1 MQTVAG
7 PHRHE
12 PLRRLSQK
20 ENLEVGE
27 KLAHSS
33 TKGEIENDTYTVDL
47 SSCFN
52 QFLLPMSYVWL
63 PLKED
68 GFVSLKQQRSDLST
82 EPQNQSPGNK
92 PWHHKAIRRNMSK
105 GRDLTLHVGG
115 LPVNL
120 PISAYTDYAAQCT
133 KIDRVTVGP
142 IFPTIGAF
150 FVTFGNGSHASSA
163 LKLFSTTR
171 MMGKQA
177 TLTMLP
183 YITSPSGISDPLTPL
198 LVFINCKSGGGQ
210 GKEVYNELSQFL
222 NKNQIFLIDQAG
234 AAPGFY
240 AFRRLPKFKVLICG
254 GDGTVGWVLSHLE
267 LLQRQLQCKAPHIAV
282 LPVGTGNDLARVLG
296 CGSSWNGECAEMLL
310 AQISDSSP
318 VKLDRW
324 NLLFDSI
331 VENNDNNIHP
341 EKAPLLV
348 SDAVNKVKNINIGTE
363 LAHSM
368 TSPINIIMSLGAEQQ
383 PASKETIESSTDS
396 DNKTLKADSTGFT
409 SYLPPDEALCEENNA
424 EVQTSTHCDNELLRE
439 QLEEKLKLDSCSNSV
454 ERIPNSALAEK
465 TDQKQNTEQD
475 NRRLLQKSKQQKVE
489 IESRNEEFGP
499 FVKFDETCLK
509 VSSPDG
515 ASQMVVESKEDLILD
530 EDEIDELPQFNVG
543 RNYSVV
549 SETYLAEKP
558 PIQLKKMSLPVI
570 SSFKKEPPE
579 PVKCPTAP
587 EGLKMVAM
595 NNYFGIGID
604 AELSLA
610 FHLAREENPERCTSR
625 LRNKALYFK
634 AGLKKMT
641 SRSVNLSNVI
651 ELQVDDHVIDLPPI
665 KGLIFLNI
673 TSWGAGSNAWGSA
686 VSKRFNQPSIGDGM
700 LEVLGVGGVAHMSQI
715 YSGLRTG
722 MRLAQGEYI
731 RITLKREVAMQVDGE
746 PWMQPPGKIIITVS
760 SMQATMLKRSKRKSK

>member
-12 PLRRLSQK
+12 PLRRVSQK

-27 KLAHSS
+27 RLAHSS
-33 TKGEIENDTYTVDL
+33 TKGETENDAYTVDL

-115 LPVNL
+115 LPVDL
-120 PISAYTDYAAQCT
+120 PNSAYTDYAAQCT

-348 SDAVNKVKNINIGTE
+348 SDAVNKVKNVNIGTE

-368 TSPINIIMSLGAEQQ
+368 TSPINII
-383 PASKETIESSTDS
+383 
-396 DNKTLKADSTGFT
+396 
-409 SYLPPDEALCEENNA
+409 
-424 EVQTSTHCDNELLRE
+424 
-439 QLEEKLKLDSCSNSV
+439 
-454 ERIPNSALAEK
+454 
-465 TDQKQNTEQD
+465 
-475 NRRLLQKSKQQKVE
+475 
-489 IESRNEEFGP
+489 
-499 FVKFDETCLK
+499 
-509 VSSPDG
+509 
-515 ASQMVVESKEDLILD
+515 
-530 EDEIDELPQFNVG
+530 
-543 RNYSVV
+543 
-549 SETYLAEKP
+549 
-558 PIQLKKMSLPVI
+558 
-570 SSFKKEPPE
+570 
-579 PVKCPTAP
+579 
-587 EGLKMVAM
+587 
-595 NNYFGIGID
+595 
-604 AELSLA
+604 
-610 FHLAREENPERCTSR
+610 
-625 LRNKALYFK
+625 
-634 AGLKKMT
+634 
-641 SRSVNLSNVI
+641 
-651 ELQVDDHVIDLPPI
+651 
-665 KGLIFLNI
+665 
-673 TSWGAGSNAWGSA
+673 
-686 VSKRFNQPSIGDGM
+686 
-700 LEVLGVGGVAHMSQI
+700 
-715 YSGLRTG
+715 
-722 MRLAQGEYI
+722 
-731 RITLKREVAMQVDGE
+731 
-746 PWMQPPGKIIITVS
+746 
-760 SMQATMLKRSKRKSK
+760 